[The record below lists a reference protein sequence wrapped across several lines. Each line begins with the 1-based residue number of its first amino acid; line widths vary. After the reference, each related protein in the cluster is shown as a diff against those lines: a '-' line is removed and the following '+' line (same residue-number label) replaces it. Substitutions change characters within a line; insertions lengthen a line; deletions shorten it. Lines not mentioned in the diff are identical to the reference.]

1 MTTNHRILGMFPR
14 PNIMNILENQ
24 YYALRLDY
32 LPTADKA
39 VAGPEIE
46 YIVHL

>member
-1 MTTNHRILGMFPR
+1 MTTNHGILECFQGPTKQT
-14 PNIMNILENQ
+14 LENQ
-24 YYALRLDY
+24 YYARTLDY

-39 VAGPEIE
+39 MAGPEKE